1 MKKTLI
7 LFFVAAGLIIF
18 LLPAAFIAVEGKKD
32 RVAITQEVLFGD
44 PGAASGIT
52 LAIASHWNRHLLWN
66 TEYTIGEEKTKSEF
80 TFSGKST
87 LWGWERKTNANFY
100 FGTAKSALEN
110 GKNSSAT
117 CAESAFPEIA
127 NKVAYRTWDDKY
139 SEIVSIAEYY
149 EIYPLIF
156 RMEGSMAKYHCDHD
170 TTKYL
175 SELFH
180 ISPEKDRLEVVVE
193 KDSNGRPSLVQQRIV
208 REDLPVSL
216 VNLSAEARDG
226 IYYTYRLEAGDC
238 EENIDRGQNTGIFFI
253 PYRGEGE
260 AREIDLLEMKKICE
274 LLSDVVPLEL
284 KLNQSGDILYLAAKS
299 KGGYSLFVYQL
310 DGGVHLKQEICLEN
324 IRDTSSY
331 CQMNPVDGGVLF
343 TWNDN
348 QFSFVAEDGGE
359 YFWWCG
365 GIFPQTMGEISEE
378 GVQNPFPRE
387 NVLHFDGTRLVLAAF
402 ENWENMEI
410 RLIVYNREGE
420 LYCGRY
426 KNSQDCMRGLAAG
439 DHIEPQGVRL
449 WAPNRAWSA
458 GKDDPIVFPLSLT
471 VIE

>member
-7 LFFVAAGLIIF
+7 SFFVAAGLIIF

-32 RVAITQEVLFGD
+32 QVIITQEVLFGD

-66 TEYTIGEEKTKSEF
+66 TEYTIGEEKTTKSKF
-80 TFSGKST
+80 TFSGKSI
-87 LWGWERKTNANFY
+87 LWGWERGTNANFY
-100 FGTAKSALEN
+100 FGTAKSAIEN
-110 GKNSSAT
+110 GKNSSVACT
-117 CAESAFPEIA
+117 ESAFPEIA
-127 NKVAYRTWDDKY
+127 NKVAYRTRDSKY

-149 EIYPLIF
+149 EVYPLIF
-156 RMEGSMAKYHCDHD
+156 RTEGSMAKYHCDRG

-180 ISPEKDRLEVVVE
+180 ISPAKDRLEVVVE
-193 KDSNGRPSLVQQRIV
+193 KNSDGRPSLIQQRIV
-208 REDLPVSL
+208 REDLPVFL
-216 VNLSAEARDG
+216 VNLSAEAQDG
-226 IYYTYRLEAGDC
+226 IYYTYRLEAGNR
-238 EENIDRGQNTGIFFI
+238 EENIDRGQNSGIFFI
-253 PYRGEGE
+253 PCRGEGE
-260 AREIDLLEMKKICE
+260 ARQIELLEMKRSCE
-274 LLSDVVPLEL
+274 FLSDVVPLEL
-284 KLNQSGDILYLAAKS
+284 KLNKSGDILYLSAKS

-310 DGGVHLKQEICLEN
+310 DGEVHLKQEICLEN
-324 IRDTSSY
+324 IRDTSNY
-331 CQMNPVDGGVLF
+331 CQMSLVDGGVLL

-348 QFSFVAEDGGE
+348 QFSFVEEEEGE
-359 YFWWCG
+359 YFWWCS
-365 GIFPQTMGEISEE
+365 GIFPQTMGELSEE

-387 NVLHFDGTRLVLAAF
+387 NVLSFDGTRLVLAAF

-410 RLIVYNREGE
+410 RLVVYNREGE

-426 KNSQDCMRGLAAG
+426 KNSQDNMRLAA
-439 DHIEPQGVRL
+439 DNRIEPQGVRL